1 MDTAGVLFVM
11 DDVHDVLEALELI
24 SDGLDCAH
32 MLAHIINHYYAHM
45 LAPNQACQR

>member
-24 SDGLDCAH
+24 SDGLDCAQAC
-32 MLAHIINHYYAHM
+32 AHNYHHYAYM